1 MKDKDIVNFF
11 FETGMLKHAKRSGWW
26 LVNIKDPENIA
37 EHSFRT
43 AIVGY
48 FLAHMEEVN
57 ADKVLKICLF
67 HDLHESRVNDLH
79 KVGQRY
85 INFKEGEKKAG
96 KEQMECLGDC
106 GREIHS
112 LNKELHKKESPEANV
127 AKDADY
133 VECAVQAK
141 EYIEIGHKDAQNWID
156 NCRKCVKTKSAKQ
169 LIDLIDKTCSN
180 DWWKNLKNIKR

>member
-1 MKDKDIVNFF
+1 MEKDFVNFF

-26 LVNIKDPENIA
+26 LINVKDPENIA

-48 FLAHMEEVN
+48 FLAKSEKVN
-57 ADKVLKICLF
+57 VEKVVMMCLF

-85 INFKEGEKKAG
+85 INFKEGEIKASQDQMKNLGEAG
-96 KEQMECLGDC
+96 KEILK
-106 GREIHS
+106 
-112 LNKELHKKESPEANV
+112 LNEEVYEQKTKEAIV
-127 AKDADY
+127 AKDADL

-141 EYIEIGHKDAQNWID
+141 EYVEIFAL
-156 NCRKCVKTKSAKQ
+156 S
-169 LIDLIDKTCSN
+169 L
-180 DWWKNLKNIKR
+180 